1 MEVDDVGFL
10 HQRVVSDVIRRD
22 GNGVLCPMTASNEVE
37 LSFILIIA
45 VQADSEVACRF
56 LQLLQRATLSPHV
69 LVRGGLNHGFQIC
82 AL

>member
-22 GNGVLCPMTASNEVE
+22 GNGVMCPMTAANEVE
-37 LSFILIIA
+37 LSFVLVIA

-56 LQLLQRATLSPHV
+56 LQV
-69 LVRGGLNHGFQIC
+69 L
-82 AL
+82 